1 MRCKYSIVTLMPLSM
16 ALSGVILSPVAS
28 THFMRTH
35 ADTETETEK
44 MKEERW
50 RGYTH
55 TLPEV
60 FFLAV
65 TDDQAQLWL

>member
-1 MRCKYSIVTLMPLSM
+1 M

-35 ADTETETEK
+35 AATETETEK

-55 TLPEV
+55 THTLPEV
-60 FFLAV
+60 FFLPSQMIRPSSGFSTAL
-65 TDDQAQLWL
+65 ANPGS

>member
-1 MRCKYSIVTLMPLSM
+1 M

-55 TLPEV
+55 TH
-60 FFLAV
+60 FA
-65 TDDQAQLWL
+65 